1 MLPKNK
7 NIKKTDEVWRRAV
20 LKEDSII
27 SDAIHSLNDS
37 GMKIVLVLDKANR
50 LIGTISDGDIR
61 RGLLS
66 GLDLTSHIR
75 NIIHRN
81 ALVAPLEMGRD
92 TVLQLMAAN
101 NIQQI
106 PIVDDEH
113 KILGLHLWNDVTTI
127 TARNNLMVVI

>member
-1 MLPKNK
+1 
-7 NIKKTDEVWRRAV
+7 
-20 LKEDSII
+20 
-27 SDAIHSLNDS
+27 
-37 GMKIVLVLDKANR
+37 MKIVLVLDKANR

-92 TVLQLMAAN
+92 TVLQLMAAS
-101 NIQQI
+101 IQQI

-113 KILGLHLWNDVTTI
+113 KILGLHL
-127 TARNNLMVVI
+127 